1 MSKGVGV
8 MTLAELISALE
19 NLEDDLTIYIA
30 ADSEWNAS
38 SLAIVRPESEDGGLP
53 PDASGM
59 EYFLEVYLAKQV
71 LDVWQNWRE
80 GRSPTLQEKCE
91 AIIYYAKN
99 DAYLPG

>member
-1 MSKGVGV
+1 
-8 MTLAELISALE
+8 MTLAELISDLE
-19 NLEDDLTIYIA
+19 NLDDDLTVYIA

-38 SLAIVRPESEDGGLP
+38 SVAVVCLEPEDGSLP

-71 LDVWQNWRE
+71 LDIWQKWRE
-80 GRSPTLQEKCE
+80 GRPPTLQKKCE